1 MAAHESQLPRVPG
14 SGVRAREQADAYDS
28 MFASI
33 PLELNDGTILNL
45 PPHPNLGMLDDA
57 QQEAYEELMF
67 EVESYDRESD
77 IIFKEQTLPSG
88 TVIPQEVRRG
98 ELKTPY
104 RKDGV
109 LVKPPHRTR
118 VVQVALG
125 ERDYARLIAGGC
137 NAVDVWRCWHEQ
149 TVRIADRQAVDSK
162 SNGSSNNLVSLS
174 K

>member
-1 MAAHESQLPRVPG
+1 MANHESQLPRVPG

-28 MFASI
+28 MFSSI
-33 PLELNDGTILNL
+33 PLELSDGSILEL
-45 PPHPNLGMLDDA
+45 PPHPNLGMLDDE

-67 EVESYDRESD
+67 EMESYDREPD

-88 TVIPQEVRRG
+88 TIVPQEVRRG

-104 RKDGV
+104 RKDGA

-125 ERDYARLIAGGC
+125 EKAYARLLEGGKG
-137 NAVDVWRCWHEQ
+137 AVDVWRCWHEQ
-149 TVRIADRQAVDSK
+149 MMRITERQASDSK
-162 SNGSSNNLVSLS
+162 SN
-174 K
+174 